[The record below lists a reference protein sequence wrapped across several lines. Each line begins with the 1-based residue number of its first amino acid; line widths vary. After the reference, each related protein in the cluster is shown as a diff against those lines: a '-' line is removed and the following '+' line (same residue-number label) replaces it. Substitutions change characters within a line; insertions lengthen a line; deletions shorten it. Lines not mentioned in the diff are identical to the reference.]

1 MLYNELNCY
10 ISYVYFIYLISL
22 HFQRGKLCW
31 YCNKLLLYSVNYS
44 NFVLT
49 NQTTNNIAVIM
60 IDTII
65 IIIVTYLDL

>member
-1 MLYNELNCY
+1 MFTSY
-10 ISYVYFIYLISL
+10 ILISL

-31 YCNKLLLYSVNYS
+31 YCNKLLLYSANYS

-49 NQTTNNIAVIM
+49 NQTLIILLHVININ
-60 IDTII
+60 TII

>member
-1 MLYNELNCY
+1 MSY
-10 ISYVYFIYLISL
+10 IVFLMFTSYILISL

-31 YCNKLLLYSVNYS
+31 YFNKLLLYSVNYS

-49 NQTTNNIAVIM
+49 NQTLIILLIIN
-60 IDTII
+60 TII